1 MPDITLGMGHLKSQL
16 HELVK
21 QHVEYDGL
29 SRTEYVYTVQAGAPD
44 GAPCSVVRYSY
55 DGTSARVVY
64 MKEYSG
70 TWDSA
75 WEVF

>member
-1 MPDITLGMGHLKSQL
+1 MSDIALGMGHLKSQL

-21 QHVEYDGL
+21 QHVEYDG
-29 SRTEYVYTVQAGAPD
+29 SARPEYVYTVQAGAAD

-55 DGTSARVVY
+55 DGISSRIVY
-64 MKEYSG
+64 MKEYLG
-70 TWDSA
+70 AWDSS